1 MTNDEKKQKI
11 EDIYDTARQKILELQ
26 KQQETIIQQY
36 LRDLEQKKI
45 EALRQD
51 IIDSY

>member
-1 MTNDEKKQKI
+1 MTTEEKKQKI
-11 EDIYDTARQKILELQ
+11 EEIYETARQKILDLE
-26 KQQETIIQQY
+26 KQQQTVIQEY

-51 IIDSY
+51 IINSF